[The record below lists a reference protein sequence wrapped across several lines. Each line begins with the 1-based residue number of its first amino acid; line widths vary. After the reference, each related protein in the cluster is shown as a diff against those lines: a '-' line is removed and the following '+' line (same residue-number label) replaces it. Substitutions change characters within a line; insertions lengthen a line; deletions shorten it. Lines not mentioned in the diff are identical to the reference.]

1 MQMFYI
7 VYHKQPEVI
16 RELVMRGLLPV
27 SVLRD
32 GQMPPDKLSDDELE
46 FMRMERLMRHD
57 YHQRVSG
64 AIKQRGWGV

>member
-1 MQMFYI
+1 MQDVFI
-7 VYHKQPEVI
+7 SYHKQPEVI

-27 SVLRD
+27 SVLQD
-32 GQMPPDKLSDDELE
+32 GQMPPNRLSNEELE
-46 FMRMERLMRHD
+46 LMEMERLMRHD

>member
-32 GQMPPDKLSDDELE
+32 GQMPPNRLSKEELE
-46 FMRMERLMRHD
+46 LMEMERLMRHD
-57 YHQRVSG
+57 HYQRVSG

>member
-1 MQMFYI
+1 MQVFYI
-7 VYHKQPEVI
+7 IYHKQPEVI

-32 GQMPPDKLSDDELE
+32 GQMPPEQITKEEIEL
-46 FMRMERLMRHD
+46 MEVEKLMRHD
-57 YHQRVSG
+57 SYQRVSG